1 MNADNN
7 KPALELVGKYLA
19 GEANA
24 EEAMLLDD
32 WLTHPDNQKEFD
44 RLTKLWHQIPGTPV
58 PEPPPAQQVWA
69 ALETRLRPARPLIFT
84 RLLFNRYAVAAVI
97 ALLVFVPLLWFN
109 RGKDQPPAPQ
119 QDLTWFTKAAATG
132 IKTDSLPD
140 GSVITLNSNST
151 VAYTSNFNTANR
163 EVTLNGECYFQV
175 VHNPS
180 QPFIITLDAL
190 KIQVIGTAFNIR
202 KVPSNNSIE
211 VQVQSGVVKMYTAAK
226 DITVHKGQTGI
237 YYMQT
242 QDFAL
247 RDTLDV
253 NSISYATKTFSFND
267 IALTE
272 ACQYL
277 EKAFNIQIKPDTQK
291 LAGCRL
297 SAQFDNKPLN
307 YILDVIS
314 ATLNTTYQK
323 QDNTIYING
332 NGCQ

>member
-1 MNADNN
+1 MHADNN
-7 KPALELVGKYLA
+7 KSALDLVSKYLA

-32 WLTHPDNQKEFD
+32 WLTHPDNKKEFD
-44 RLTKLWHQIPGTPV
+44 RLTALWHQLPGTPV
-58 PEPPPAQQVWA
+58 PAPPPAQQVWA
-69 ALETRLRPARPLIFT
+69 ALEPRLQPNLPSIFR

-109 RGKDQPPAPQ
+109 RSNKQPPAPQ
-119 QDLTWFTKAAATG
+119 QELTRFTKAAATG

-140 GSVITLNSNST
+140 GSVITMNSNSS
-151 VAYTSNFNTANR
+151 VAYTSQFNTANR
-163 EVTLNGECYFQV
+163 EVTLNGECYFNV

-180 QPFIITLDAL
+180 QPFIITIDEL
-190 KIQVIGTAFNIR
+190 KVQVVGTSFNIR
-202 KVPSNNSIE
+202 KVPANNSIE
-211 VQVQSGVVKMYTAAK
+211 VQVQSGIVKMYTAVK

-237 YYMQT
+237 YYLPT

-267 IALTE
+267 IPLTE

-277 EKAFNIQIKPDTQK
+277 AKAFDVQIKPDTQK

-297 SAQFDNKPLN
+297 SAQFDNKPLT

-314 ATLNTTYQK
+314 ATLNTTYQQ